1 MWDSLDHDFND
12 RSPTI
17 PDCVYVCMALNDK
30 CCLRH
35 FHFYY
40 LLFYT
45 IHILR
50 QQQQLSKLCCRLP
63 ATPQLKLLMRVYPDL
78 QRLKRWWPLLSW
90 STIPSQEMT
99 SLSYHSIG
107 SNSSSLSSNGLK
119 KKSRKWSFTT
129 TGAAGAEQPSNSPN
143 AEMCDGNQWVQNSM
157 HEKVSWPKNEF

>member
-50 QQQQLSKLCCRLP
+50 QQQQLQALLQVACNPAAEAADASLPWPSTFKTMMATAVMINNSQPRNDLAKLP
-63 ATPQLKLLMRVYPDL
+63 
-78 QRLKRWWPLLSW
+78 
-90 STIPSQEMT
+90 
-99 SLSYHSIG
+99 
-107 SNSSSLSSNGLK
+107 
-119 KKSRKWSFTT
+119 
-129 TGAAGAEQPSNSPN
+129 
-143 AEMCDGNQWVQNSM
+143 
-157 HEKVSWPKNEF
+157 